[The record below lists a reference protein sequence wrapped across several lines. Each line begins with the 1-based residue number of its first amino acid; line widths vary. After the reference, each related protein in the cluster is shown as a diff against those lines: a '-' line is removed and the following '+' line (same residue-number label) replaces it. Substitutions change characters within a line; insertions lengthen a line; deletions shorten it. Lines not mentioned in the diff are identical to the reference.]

1 MQVATHLD
9 LTRPVR
15 WKIEL
20 RRLLQ
25 NTRLLHLRRTLVSF
39 RWLTRLL
46 HCLSSTVLMNVAL
59 QTGDA
64 RVALSLLVLWWL
76 LLLFSN
82 GDGASKRVLTGGCR
96 AVSAKRDV
104 FHDGFTFPTAT
115 TNRMILRRWHF
126 G

>member
-9 LTRPVR
+9 LTRPIR

-25 NTRLLHLRRTLVSF
+25 NTWLLHLRRTLVPF
-39 RWLTRLL
+39 RWFTRLL
-46 HCLSSTVLMNVAL
+46 HCLPSTVLVNVAL

-64 RVALSLLVLWWL
+64 RVALSLLVLWRL

-82 GDGASKRVLTGGCR
+82 GNGASKRVFTGGSGTV
-96 AVSAKRDV
+96 AAKRDV
-104 FHDGFTFPTAT
+104 FHDGFTLPTASA
-115 TNRMILRRWHF
+115 NRMILRRWHL